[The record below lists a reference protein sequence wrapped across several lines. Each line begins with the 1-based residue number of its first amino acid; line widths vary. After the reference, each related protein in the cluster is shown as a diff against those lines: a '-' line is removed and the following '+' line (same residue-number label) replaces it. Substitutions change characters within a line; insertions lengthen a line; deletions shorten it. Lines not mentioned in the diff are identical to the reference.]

1 MGLNLQQNCIIFSD
15 VSIKLKLLIRLYF
28 YINAQSKFLFYSAT
42 QPPPPPQICIEFSLF
57 RFIHVLVLFQFSV
70 VFIPF
75 IPSQMVPSA
84 CNETHNTV
92 VTLHV
97 NQTAAF
103 LLDCCMFVHF
113 LFFLFDNTLLVLSQG
128 WEIIKIFKKK
138 IQIKSFLL

>member
-1 MGLNLQQNCIIFSD
+1 MGLNLQQNFIIFSD

-28 YINAQSKFLFYSAT
+28 YINAQSKFVFYSAT
-42 QPPPPPQICIEFSLF
+42 QPPPPPSQICIEFSLF

-92 VTLHV
+92 VIYMSIKQLRFYWIV
-97 NQTAAF
+97 VCLF
-103 LLDCCMFVHF
+103 IF
-113 LFFLFDNTLLVLSQG
+113 LFFIWQYIASLINN
-128 WEIIKIFKKK
+128 
-138 IQIKSFLL
+138 